1 VTPLKHG
8 ATLYQN
14 GEFHVFSDKIRVRE
28 ALASYQGRV
37 IFVGDKERARRAF
50 PAGVTP
56 TVVDLGGKPV
66 LPGFIDSHLHLMNL
80 GLSLRNLALE
90 DVRSIEDLK
99 AKVRE
104 HASKIGDDEWIL
116 GRGWDQE
123 RFRERRYPT
132 RKDLDEAAPGR
143 PVCLSRVC
151 GHLSVLSSA
160 ALELAGITRDTPDP
174 EGGAIDRDDYGDP
187 TGILRE
193 KANALTLGVIPEVT
207 EETRL
212 ACTMEAM
219 RCLLS
224 KGITS
229 VHTND
234 HGDYVT
240 VQGIYQAAHSQGI
253 PLRIYWDMP
262 REALDGILETP
273 LRTGDGDD
281 YFRIGAVK
289 VFSDG
294 SLGGRTAALEA
305 PYADDRST
313 SGILVTD
320 ESALKDAVYL
330 AHAAGMQVAIHA
342 IGDRATR
349 ISLAA
354 INEAQSRIPR
364 TSLRHRIVH
373 AQILAPLLISEMKR
387 TGVVVDVQPKF
398 ITTDMRWAQERVGA
412 QRMRSSYAW
421 RTMLKAGIPMAGG
434 SDSPVEPPDTLFGIY
449 AAVTRRDME
458 GNPPGGFYPNE
469 RISVSEAIRM
479 FTLGGAYGA
488 FEEDS
493 KGTLEPG
500 KLADFV
506 VLSDDPF
513 TVVPEDIRNI
523 EVLMTVVGGQVAYE
537 KP

>member
-1 VTPLKHG
+1 MRQN

-14 GEFHVFSDKIRVRE
+14 GEFHVLSDKIRVRE
-28 ALASYQGRV
+28 ALASYQGR
-37 IFVGDKERARRAF
+37 IIYVGDKDGARRAF

-80 GLSLRNLALE
+80 GVSLRNLSLGE
-90 DVRSIEDLK
+90 VRSIENLK
-99 AKVRE
+99 AKVKE
-104 HASKIGDDEWIL
+104 QASKVKEGQWIL

-123 RFRERRYPT
+123 SFREKRYPT

-143 PVCLSRVC
+143 AVSLTRAC

-160 ALELAGITRDTPDP
+160 ALKLAGITRDTPDP
-174 EGGAIDRDDYGDP
+174 EGGVIDRDAYGDP
-187 TGILRE
+187 TGVLRE
-193 KANALTLGVIPEVT
+193 NANALVFGVIPETT
-207 EETRL
+207 EETL
-212 ACTMEAM
+212 QECTAEAM
-219 RCLLS
+219 RHLLS

-234 HGDYVT
+234 SYGGYGVI
-240 VQGIYQAAHSQGI
+240 QRIYREAHSQGI

-262 REALDGILETP
+262 RESLDDLLETP

-281 YFRIGAVK
+281 YFKIGAVK

-294 SLGGRTAALEA
+294 SLGGRTAALER
-305 PYADDRST
+305 PYADDRQT
-313 SGILVTD
+313 SGILVND
-320 ESALKDAVYL
+320 EDSLKEIVYR
-330 AHAAGMQVAIHA
+330 AHASGMQVAIHA
-342 IGDRATR
+342 LGDRATR
-349 ISLAA
+349 VSLAA
-354 INEAQSRIPR
+354 IDEAQGRIPR

-387 TGVVVDVQPKF
+387 TGVVADVQPKF
-398 ITTDMRWAQERVGA
+398 ITTDMRWAQDRVGA

-434 SDSPVEPPDTLFGIY
+434 SDSPVEPPDTIFGIY
-449 AAVTRRDME
+449 AAVTRKDME
-458 GNPPGGFYPNE
+458 GNPLGGFYPNE
-469 RISVSEAIRM
+469 RILVSEAIRM
-479 FTLGGAYGA
+479 FTIGGAYGA
-488 FEEDS
+488 FEEGS

-506 VLSDDPF
+506 VLSGDPF
-513 TVVPEDIRNI
+513 AVVPEDIRNL